1 MHTYTEENYLKAI
14 YKLSEQ
20 DQEEVTT
27 NAIAELMDTK
37 SSSVSDMLRKLADK
51 GLIHYTKYRGVSLT
65 GAGRQVAVRIIRKH
79 RLWEVFLVEKLGL
92 GWEEVHPMAEELEH
106 IDFERLI
113 DRLDA
118 FLGYPEF
125 DPHGDP
131 IPSASGEIKANP
143 AMPLSEV
150 PAGTTTVM
158 TGITNHTTPFLQHLD
173 KLGLTLGTPIRVDE
187 VTPFDR
193 SLLVTLQGGKQVHLS
208 HQVAKNILV
217 ALPEAGQKSHP

>member
-27 NAIAELMDTK
+27 NAIAELLKTK
-37 SSSVSDMLRKLADK
+37 SSSVSDMLRKLAEK

-65 GAGRQVAVRIIRKH
+65 EEGRRIAVRIIRKH

-113 DRLDA
+113 ERLDA
-118 FLGYPEF
+118 FLGYPKY

-131 IPSASGEIKANP
+131 IPNASGEMEASP
-143 AMPLSEV
+143 AVPLSEV
-150 PAGTTTVM
+150 TMRATVIM
-158 TGITNHTTPFLQHLD
+158 TGIANHTTPFLQHLD
-173 KLGLTLGTPIRVDE
+173 KLGLALGTLIRVDE
-187 VTPFDR
+187 ITSFDR
-193 SLLVTLQGGKQVHLS
+193 SLLITIPINKQIHLS

-217 ALPEAGQKSHP
+217 SLSETAAEPPK